1 VYISPY
7 VDESKLTI
15 KSQGTNIEIEIIL
28 QNPQKYLYQ
37 KYPTKEEREKVIEL
51 DISSKKLEGELDLSD
66 FANLAK
72 LDCK

>member
-28 QNPQKYLYQ
+28 QNPQKYLHQ

-51 DISSKKLEGELDLSD
+51 DISNKKLEGELDLSD
-66 FANLAK
+66 FVNLAK